1 MTVGRF
7 KAIASAAV
15 VLLAGMAEAQVTV
28 QNGVQYATHDGV
40 PLYGDLY
47 LPSSAGPHAAV
58 MFIHGGAWKVGS
70 RSGYASSWGPYL
82 AERGYVVFSIDYR
95 LSTPT
100 TPTWPQAL
108 LDCKAALQYLRGS
121 AAALGVDPDRIAVGG
136 DSAGGELSS
145 MLALT
150 QDWPAFANRYPGDA
164 FAAVSTKVEAVIPAY
179 AVFNMAAWWRW
190 TKIGYPTTALEYTSL
205 DELFGGSPS
214 DVPGAYLE
222 ASPLEYVRMSATSL
236 GDLALPNDG
245 VDAAWFVT
253 WGMEDPIVPAEEQ
266 SIPFVK
272 ALRDAG
278 ADVTAVGVPNIGHF
292 WFSKSALTGQRG
304 MSPSCTIAPGNFVV
318 CPGAT
323 PNDFIAPRLL
333 EFLGNH
339 L

>member
-1 MTVGRF
+1 MTGGRV

-15 VLLAGMAEAQVTV
+15 VLLSATAAAQASV
-28 QNGVQYATHDGV
+28 QNNVRYATHDGV
-40 PLYGDLY
+40 SLYGDLY
-47 LPSSAGPHAAV
+47 LPSTAGPHPAV

-70 RSGYASSWGPYL
+70 KSGYGTSWGPYL
-82 AERGYVVFSIDYR
+82 AERGYVVFAIDYR

-108 LDCKAALQYLRGS
+108 LDCKAALQYLRGD

-150 QDWPAFANRYPGDA
+150 QDWPAFANRYPGDP
-164 FAAVSTKVEAVIPAY
+164 FAGASTKVKAVIPAY
-179 AVFNMAAWWRW
+179 AVFDMMAWWRW

-205 DELFGGSPS
+205 DELFGGSPM

-222 ASPLEYVRMSATSL
+222 ASPLAYVRQGARSL
-236 GDLALPNDG
+236 GDFALANAGLD
-245 VDAAWFVT
+245 VAWFVT
-253 WGMEDPIVPAEEQ
+253 YGKEDPIVPAESQ
-266 SIPFVK
+266 SIPFAK

-278 ADVTAVGVPNIGHF
+278 ANVTEVGVPNVGHF

-304 MSPSCTIAPGNFVV
+304 MSPSCTVAPGNFVV

-333 EFLGNH
+333 DFLASN

>member
-1 MTVGRF
+1 MKIAILLYLVCCAALGAEF
-7 KAIASAAV
+7 KAGIEYTRV
-15 VLLAGMAEAQVTV
+15 DDAGLHLDACVPDGEGLFPMAILV
-28 QNGVQYATHDGV
+28 
-40 PLYGDLY
+40 
-47 LPSSAGPHAAV
+47 
-58 MFIHGGAWKVGS
+58 HGGGWGSGDRHGPITVLTNALDAAHFAW
-70 RSGYASSWGPYL
+70 
-82 AERGYVVFSIDYR
+82 FSIDYR

-266 SIPFVK
+266 SIAFVK